1 MDCIMII
8 VKWLK
13 CEDLPTLLLMYHFS
27 KIHQAPSFY
36 QEFLVLIFK
45 M

>member
-1 MDCIMII
+1 MDYIMII

-13 CEDLPTLLLMYHFS
+13 REDLPTLLLMYHLS
-27 KIHQAPSFY
+27 KIHQAPSFC
-36 QEFLVLIFK
+36 QEFLVLIFL